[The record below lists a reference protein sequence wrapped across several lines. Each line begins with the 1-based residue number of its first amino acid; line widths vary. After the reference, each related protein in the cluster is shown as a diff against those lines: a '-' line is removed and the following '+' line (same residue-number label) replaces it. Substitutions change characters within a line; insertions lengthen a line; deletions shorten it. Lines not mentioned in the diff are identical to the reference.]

1 MKIAQLVTD
10 SAMTKNWST
19 DLDSSS
25 EDYYGSGFISH
36 DICLMEKLPFASI
49 FISVIYFMIF
59 FIGFF
64 GNLFVVLVMV
74 QKQGNQRLV
83 DNFILNLAI
92 ADLVFVCTLP
102 FWALSEA
109 FDSWWFGETLCKF
122 SSYAISVN
130 RCSSILFLMGM
141 SVERFLVMNKHWD
154 SRFLGTKRNTSMICS
169 CIWVFSLLLGIP
181 SLVYRKLILV
191 GDKFSCQ
198 DEISAIYTFTVLF
211 LTFLLPLG
219 VILFCYC
226 SIFCM
231 LQGHV
236 SLGKRRNHVLK
247 IIFVIIGAF
256 ISCWLPFNTFI
267 ITYSMVKDINLSC
280 EALKALRRGLTISA
294 CLAFTNSCINPI
306 IYVFMDQQFRQKV
319 LKKFLG
325 LCRPRETVQ
334 NPALS
339 FSSTESSLLFA
350 SRKKFIPNKTV
361 PVSSGAGL
369 CASKRE
375 IAAIVE
381 NIQQNC

>member
-1 MKIAQLVTD
+1 MKIAELVTD
-10 SAMTKNWST
+10 SAMTKNWSR
-19 DLDSSS
+19 DFV
-25 EDYYGSGFISH
+25 DYYNSGFNN
-36 DICLMEKLPFASI
+36 DDFCLMEKLPFASI

-64 GNLFVVLVMV
+64 GNFFVVLVMV
-74 QKQGNQRLV
+74 QKRGNQRLV

-109 FDSWWFGETLCKF
+109 FDTWWFGEELCKF

-130 RCSSILFLMGM
+130 RCSSILFLTGM

-154 SRFLGTKRNTSMICS
+154 SRSFGTKRNTNMTCS
-169 CIWVFSLLLGIP
+169 CIWVLSLLLGMP

-198 DEISAIYTFTVLF
+198 DEEPSVIYTFAVPF
-211 LTFLLPLG
+211 LTFLLSLG

-226 SIFCM
+226 SIFSM
-231 LQGHV
+231 LRGHV
-236 SLGKRRNHVLK
+236 NLGRRRNHALK

-256 ISCWLPFNTFI
+256 ICCWLPFNIFTAF
-267 ITYSMVKDINLSC
+267 ITYSMVQNVNLSC

-319 LKKFLG
+319 LKNFLG
-325 LCRPRETVQ
+325 LCHPRKNAQSSVV
-334 NPALS
+334 S

-350 SRKKFIPNKTV
+350 SRKKCIPATT
-361 PVSSGAGL
+361 VSSGAGF

-375 IAAIVE
+375 I
-381 NIQQNC
+381 